1 MILGIIFII
10 IFIAGIIMTVIGIDK
25 EIELLFGLGMP
36 CLFGGFIG
44 TISFICVNIETL
56 IKWLTI

>member
-10 IFIAGIIMTVIGIDK
+10 MFIAGIIMTTIGVNK
-25 EIELLFGLGMP
+25 EIDLLWGLGLP
-36 CLFGGFIG
+36 CMFGGLFG
-44 TISFICVNIETL
+44 TISFIGVNIETL

>member
-10 IFIAGIIMTVIGIDK
+10 MFITGIILMVNGLNKNND
-25 EIELLFGLGMP
+25 LLWGLSLPFM
-36 CLFGGFIG
+36 FGGFFG